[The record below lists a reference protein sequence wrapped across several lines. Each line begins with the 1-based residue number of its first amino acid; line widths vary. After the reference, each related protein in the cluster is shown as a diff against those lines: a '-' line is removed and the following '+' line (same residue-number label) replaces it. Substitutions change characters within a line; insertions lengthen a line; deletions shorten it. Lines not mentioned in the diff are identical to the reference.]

1 MARLIK
7 CPDCG
12 QKVSKRAQAC
22 PSCGYHV
29 AKYRGQNQAFKVL
42 MWLILIGIFA
52 SYLQG
57 G

>member
-1 MARLIK
+1 MARLMT
-7 CPDCG
+7 CPDCR
-12 QKVSKRAQAC
+12 QQVSKRAEAC
-22 PSCGYHV
+22 PSCGYRV

-42 MWLILIGIFA
+42 MWLILILIFA